1 MIRRV
6 AVIAV
11 MTAIWVAL
19 WGDVSVANLL
29 SGVVVSVAA
38 LAITPID
45 HPPVR
50 GALRLVPALGY
61 LAYYV
66 RQLLVANAV
75 VAWEVV
81 TPHNRDNEGII
92 AVPYPPSVSPTL
104 LTLIVNSIG
113 LTPGTIVVEVAEEPC
128 VLYVHVLHLDD
139 RERSRD
145 DLLELEQRAV
155 RAFGSE
161 AARGEMDALIRRRA
175 EEVR

>member
-1 MIRRV
+1 MIRRL
-6 AVIAV
+6 AVV
-11 MTAIWVAL
+11 GLMTFIWVGL
-19 WGDVSVANLL
+19 WGDVSVANVL
-29 SGVVVSVAA
+29 SGIVVSLVA

-45 HPPVR
+45 HPPIR
-50 GALRLVPALGY
+50 GALRPLPALGY
-61 LAYYV
+61 AGYYV

-92 AVPYPPSVSPTL
+92 AVPYPPSVSPTV

-113 LTPGTIVVEVAEEPC
+113 LTPGTVVVDIAEDPC

-145 DLLELEQRAV
+145 ELLELERRAV
-155 RAFGSE
+155 RAFGSD
-161 AARGEMDALIRRRA
+161 AACEEMAGLLRRRH
-175 EEVR
+175 EEVA